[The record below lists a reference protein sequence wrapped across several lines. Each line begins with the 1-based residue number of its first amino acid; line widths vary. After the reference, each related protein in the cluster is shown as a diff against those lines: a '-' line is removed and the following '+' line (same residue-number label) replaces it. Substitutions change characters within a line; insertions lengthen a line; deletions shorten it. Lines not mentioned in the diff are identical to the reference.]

1 MQPPDG
7 EPGSD
12 PGDPQATPPPP
23 GADADTTRLP
33 FEEPPATLRPTAS
46 APAPCR
52 RRARPGLPGS
62 MPGASVLWAS
72 PTAPVSQEIPGAPGL
87 SFADTP
93 SRFVGYVLDSIIVS
107 IIGSII
113 AAILGLGRGTVVTS
127 GGTTSANYA
136 VTGGAFLVPYVVV
149 GFAYFVFFWTGG
161 RRATPG
167 QQLFKLQVGN
177 AFDGM
182 ALTSHAGGQALVRA
196 GHLPEPVLDPARDL
210 PAGVARRARL
220 GDRPVRDHG
229 QEPNQ
234 AGLPR
239 QVRQLGRGQAVRAV
253 VERPAHDLPDHHP
266 RPRRPVRRLD
276 HRDHLPGQPA
286 EHHPERRRDVDL
298 ILAVWAS
305 AGVTGP
311 GARLRVHR
319 GVAQSGSAPVWGTG
333 GRRFK
338 SGRPDQTF
346 VARKGPGGFPSRPGP
361 DRGLTAIL
369 TGFRLSGDRV
379 FGGGSRGPTQRVSPE
394 PGAVHASNGGKKEVS
409 SATARASGLDWSLA
423 VLQPAS
429 SAKRPVSGSGERFQE
444 LDREWTDATAIA
456 AMQPRAARMSRR
468 VSWCRRGDSDRSRV
482 VRIIP
487 GEVG

>member
-12 PGDPQATPPPP
+12 PADPQAAPPPP
-23 GADADTTRLP
+23 GPDADTTRLP
-33 FEEPPATLRPTAS
+33 WEQPPATPPTVPPVPPVAG
-46 APAPCR
+46 
-52 RRARPGLPGS
+52 PGLPGS
-62 MPGASVLWAS
+62 TGPSVLWAS
-72 PTAPVSQEIPGAPGL
+72 PSAPVSQEIPGAPGL

-113 AAILGLGRGTVVTS
+113 AGILGLGRGTVVTS
-127 GGTTSANYA
+127 GSTTSANYA

-149 GFAYFVFFWTGG
+149 GFAYFVFFWSGG

-182 ALTSHAGGQALVRA
+182 ALTTHPGGQALVRA

-229 QEPNQ
+229 QESDQ

-239 QVRQLGRGQAVRAV
+239 QVRQFGRGQAVGAV

-266 RPRRPVRRLD
+266 RPRRPVRGLD
-276 HRDHLPGQPA
+276 HRAHLPGQPA
-286 EHHPERRRDVDL
+286 EHHPERRRVVDL
-298 ILAVWAS
+298 IRAVSACQRAS
-305 AGVTGP
+305 PGP

-333 GRRFK
+333 GRGFK
-338 SGRPDQTF
+338 SGRPDQTSSTKPAFGPVF
-346 VARKGPGGFPSRPGP
+346 VLRMRYGSGPAPLRTAFALVRGRSAEEYGSCTSRHSGVAARCTDNRRENARRDYPRSLQAFSFCRLARRQCLGLSRPAVG
-361 DRGLTAIL
+361 
-369 TGFRLSGDRV
+369 V
-379 FGGGSRGPTQRVSPE
+379 SRRS
-394 PGAVHASNGGKKEVS
+394 
-409 SATARASGLDWSLA
+409 ASG
-423 VLQPAS
+423 
-429 SAKRPVSGSGERFQE
+429 
-444 LDREWTDATAIA
+444 T
-456 AMQPRAARMSRR
+456 PRAARRSPRR
-468 VSWCRRGDSDRSRV
+468 RRCGT
-482 VRIIP
+482 
-487 GEVG
+487 